1 MPEIGD
7 KRDTEQWLDANRDDE
22 VAFGQRLAGKLKDFT
37 GTGIGPA
44 CNLHY
49 QNVRIAYTHLYGFD
63 MEGVGANAAL
73 VTRSGEQGN
82 IAELRVPAAAGL
94 LEKAFNIVV
103 GPELTWSAVATT
115 TDFASEAQA
124 ITARNALEY
133 YWKHEDVGVECKAT
147 QFEAMGFAEGAL
159 HVPWDPTLGEDMGVE
174 PSADG
179 KTPRILKSGGIR
191 LSRISTWDMFRDPT
205 AKKFKDTPWSIIREW
220 PSKFDVA
227 APFKDSDDPLVE
239 AKYVACMSAG
249 ASPPCGQA
257 WLPFRTA
264 YNANTDRIPVYYLY
278 CKRTPS
284 VPLGRQT
291 VFLEDGTVISDGP
304 LDIRY
309 CNSDGSCTLP
319 VVRTAGGEYAGTPW
333 PYTKFFGILGSDQ
346 ARDALRRD
354 LLTNATA
361 TSGNVI
367 AVPESMMDAGAA
379 VAFQT
384 GGPQLIPV
392 PEGSNGKIEV
402 LQLQQSHPEHFK
414 LLQTLGNEEQ
424 QLMGIDN
431 ITAGQ
436 DIGANLSG
444 AAMALM
450 TSTSVQN
457 NSQLQSGWVD
467 FVMRVGN
474 VILKHVQNMKV
485 PKQIALAGSARS
497 SLVTTTKVDGT
508 DVDGIERVVVTIGSA
523 MAQTEAG
530 RQTMLE
536 TALKNQWVQ
545 TPEQAQTVWDTG
557 RYDAINE
564 DLSNELMLIKGENK
578 RLSAGDL
585 EVAVMVEDNHRLH
598 IKGHASV
605 MASMLARDNPQAV
618 AAVQAHND
626 KHIRALRETDP
637 ALLQLLG
644 QSPLAPAGGAPGA
657 APPMDGPKPPQAEQK
672 AQGPSMPTN
681 AMTGEK
687 AAPVAGTP
695 PPALAVKPN

>member
-1 MPEIGD
+1 MAEQGD
-7 KRDTEQWLDANRDDE
+7 KIDSEQWLDADREDE
-22 VAFGQRLAGKLKDFT
+22 AAFGTRLAGKLKDFT

-63 MEGVGANAAL
+63 MEGVGANASL
-73 VTRSGEQGN
+73 VTRSGNQGN
-82 IAELRVPAAAGL
+82 IAELRIPAAAGL
-94 LEKAFNIVV
+94 LRKAFNIVV

-115 TDFASEAQA
+115 TDFASESQA

-133 YWKHEDVGVECKAT
+133 YWKHENMGVECKAT
-147 QFEAMGFAEGAL
+147 KFESMSFAEGAL
-159 HVPWDPTLGEDMGVE
+159 HIPWDTNLGEDVGVE
-174 PSADG
+174 GNS
-179 KTPRILKSGGIR
+179 IVKSGGIR
-191 LSRISTWDMFRDPT
+191 LARISTWDMMRDPT
-205 AKKFKDTPWSIIREW
+205 AKRFGDIPWSIHREW

-227 APFKDSDDPLVE
+227 APFKDNEDPLVE
-239 AKYVACMSAG
+239 AKYRACMSAG
-249 ASPPCGQA
+249 ASPPLGQA

-278 CKRTPS
+278 CKRIPS
-284 VPLGRQT
+284 VPQGRQT

-304 LDIRY
+304 LDKRY
-309 CNSDGSCTLP
+309 CNQDGSCVLP
-319 VVRTAGGEYAGTPW
+319 LVRTASGEYAGTPW

-361 TSGNVI
+361 TSGNVL
-367 AVPESMMDAGAA
+367 AVPEAMMDAGAS

-384 GGPQLIPV
+384 GGPQLLPI
-392 PEGSNGKIEV
+392 PEGSTGEIKV

-424 QLMGIDN
+424 QIMGIDN

-457 NSQLQSGWVD
+457 NSQDQSEWVD
-467 FVMRVGN
+467 FVMRCGN
-474 VILKHVQNMKV
+474 VVLKHVQNMQV
-485 PKQIALAGSARS
+485 PKQIALAGNARS
-497 SLVTTTKVDGT
+497 SLVTTTKVDG
-508 DVDGIERVVVTIGSA
+508 DAVAGIERVLVTIGSPLQ
-523 MAQTEAG
+523 QTDAG
-530 RQTMLE
+530 RYQIATE
-536 TALKNQWVQ
+536 ALKNQWVQ
-545 TPEQAQTVWDTG
+545 TPEQFQTVLDTG
-557 RYDAINE
+557 RLDALTE
-564 DLSNELMLIKGENK
+564 DLSNELLLIKSENEK
-578 RLSAGDL
+578 LAKGA
-585 EVAVMVEDNHRLH
+585 EVVVMLEDNHRLH

-605 MASMLARDNPQAV
+605 MSSVMARDNPAAV
-618 AAVQAHND
+618 QAVQAHND

-644 QSPLAPAGGAPGA
+644 QQPLTPVAAPGGPPPPGAP
-657 APPMDGPKPPQAEQK
+657 PPGPKPPQA
-672 AQGPSMPTN
+672 AQHAEAPSMPTN
-681 AMTGEK
+681 PATGQK
-687 AAPVAGTP
+687 AAPVAGAQ
-695 PPALAVKPN
+695 PPALAIRPS